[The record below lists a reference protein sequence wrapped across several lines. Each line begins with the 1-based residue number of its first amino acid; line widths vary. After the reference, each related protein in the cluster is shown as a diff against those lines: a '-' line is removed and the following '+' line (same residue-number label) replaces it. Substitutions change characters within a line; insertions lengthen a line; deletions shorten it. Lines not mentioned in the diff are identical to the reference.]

1 MCGFV
6 SVDEDVFEERLFDEA
21 LKELLDRGPDQVQK
35 KKFLGR
41 TFGFDRLAIMDLSS
55 KGMQPFEQDDLILVC
70 NGEIYNS
77 SILRESVKDEF
88 KFKSSSDC

>member
-35 KKFLGR
+35 KKFLG
-41 TFGFDRLAIMDLSS
+41 
-55 KGMQPFEQDDLILVC
+55 KW
-70 NGEIYNS
+70 
-77 SILRESVKDEF
+77 
-88 KFKSSSDC
+88 